1 MKDIKLRLYQIQAI
15 EAIQAALDRG
25 QKKMAIEMPTGCGK
39 GIVYAKTVD
48 KLNELCLG
56 KILVVTSRVALKEQ
70 IEKEIFTS
78 YQDFL
83 HISQDNIIVE
93 TVQRVVRHYQEK
105 IREYPIIIFYD
116 YKIPHKVYEM
126 FPWDEKIIIA
136 FCTINSENLH
146 NSMEVVFSY
155 SFKDAVNDGFLTP
168 AMDTRALV
176 PAFEVFTKRLLEQFG
191 YINSSNKPNEQE
203 QRWDVVAEK
212 HNQKIWAECKVYK
225 SQVVSPSAANSMLQ
239 TQVFKRI

>member
-1 MKDIKLRLYQIQAI
+1 MKDIKLRPYQIQAI

-39 GIVYAKTVD
+39 GIVFAKTVD

-83 HISQDNIIVE
+83 HISQDYIIVE